1 MLSDEMDVQRTRWH
15 LAALKVELKLLCLKL
30 AVRAYNPGQ
39 PRVPAGHPD
48 GGQWTIGD
56 DLTSNDSVDDAR
68 LIFVGSDNNQR
79 YSVALDEEDNKFGG
93 HTLKEHVGKSDEE
106 MLDVV
111 RKNSWRTWIAHG
123 GTRRNGSFDSKES
136 ANDFINRT
144 LERNPELVDEVANGQ
159 RESAFIKGR
168 FGYRTGREA
177 YNNDNERIY
186 IRDTYSVGVLIYHD
200 TRSPRGYHVETAYP
214 RNDGD

>member
-1 MLSDEMDVQRTRWH
+1 MLSDEIAVQRTRWH
-15 LAALKVELKLLCLKL
+15 LAALKVELKLLRLKL

-56 DLTSNDSVDDAR
+56 DLTSNESVDDAR
-68 LIFVGSDNNQR
+68 LILVGSYNNQR
-79 YSVALDEEDNKFGG
+79 YGMVLDEEDNKFDG

-123 GTRRNGSFDSKES
+123 GTRRNGSFDSKDSE
-136 ANDFINRT
+136 NDFINRT
-144 LERNPELVDEVANGQ
+144 LEINSELVDEVANGQ
-159 RESAFIKGR
+159 
-168 FGYRTGREA
+168 
-177 YNNDNERIY
+177 
-186 IRDTYSVGVLIYHD
+186 
-200 TRSPRGYHVETAYP
+200 
-214 RNDGD
+214 